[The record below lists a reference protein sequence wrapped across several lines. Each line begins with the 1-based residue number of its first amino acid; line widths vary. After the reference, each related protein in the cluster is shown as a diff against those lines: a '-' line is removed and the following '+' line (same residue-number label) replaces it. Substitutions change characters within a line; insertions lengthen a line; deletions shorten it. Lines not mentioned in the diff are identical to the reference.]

1 MIPVRENQWGRY
13 NLHRNIQYFGGMDP
27 IFGCSLPTVFHV
39 KHITV
44 SASDMSV
51 ADVSNCID
59 GGWFNSHSL
68 SNGVREHGCL
78 WDFTPYALRVLT
90 DRVRCV
96 YRLVCICMLQSNRH
110 IRLLFMSKS
119 CAACKGLFLLVLVL
133 FLMQSIHAVGA
144 NSWYLKHVSNHIP
157 LETFPVVSVL
167 TSGVLCYRLV
177 AWVRK
182 ETGYISHEDRL
193 KKTALVLSPTSNPQF
208 NKNPQIS
215 HLQS

>member
-51 ADVSNCID
+51 ADVSMVVDSIPTLCQTGCVSMVAFEI
-59 GGWFNSHSL
+59 SL
-68 SNGVREHGCL
+68 P
-78 WDFTPYALRVLT
+78 TPYGFWRTESAVYT
-90 DRVRCV
+90 DWYAYACCNQIATYACYSCPSPVRP
-96 YRLVCICMLQSNRH
+96 
-110 IRLLFMSKS
+110 
-119 CAACKGLFLLVLVL
+119 AKGCFLLVLVL